1 MPEDESATEQAQ
13 EAIAES
19 VVDSAIATERIE
31 ETAPEVGDSAALVV
45 LQRQSEVLNRLAA
58 GQDAQNQLLQQNLS
72 AFSRALANTDV
83 SAQRAAEH
91 SAAVEEA
98 IAPEADTKP
107 ENVQP
112 EQIAELPVKESR
124 ETAGKAWWW
133 GKAAARHNAKKLGV

>member
-1 MPEDESATEQAQ
+1 MPDDVSLTEQAQ
-13 EAIAES
+13 EAVAEA
-19 VVDSAIATERIE
+19 VVDEAVETERIE
-31 ETAPEVGDSAALVV
+31 AEPPQVGEAAALLV
-45 LQRQSEVLNRLAA
+45 LQRQSEVLNRIASA
-58 GQDAQNQLLQQNLS
+58 QDAQNQLLQQNLS

-98 IAPEADTKP
+98 IAPPEETKP

-133 GKAAARHNAKKLGV
+133 GKAAARHNTKKLGV